1 LRGNGCTLRPGSVLI
16 ADEFSNG
23 EHQFVDAV
31 VQFAGTLALAF
42 VGLAQALVGL
52 FELGCDPVEP
62 AAGLGRQFGNQ
73 FLEKDLALGEDAD
86 TCY

>member
-1 LRGNGCTLRPGSVLI
+1 MRGNGCTLRPGSVLI
-16 ADEFSNG
+16 AD